1 MLITAF
7 IATSIASIASAVSSA
22 GAVATVASVAA
33 GATASGAATAG
44 AAAAGAATARAAA
57 KGMGAMALKK
67 LAKEAAKGAA
77 SGVASG
83 TMKELVG
90 SDDSDDAENNV
101 SSYIGTGIDLI
112 NHGPVYACT
121 KKCSEYATRRVLK

>member
-22 GAVATVASVAA
+22 GTVATVASVAA
-33 GATASGAATAG
+33 GATASGAA
-44 AAAAGAATARAAA
+44 AAGAATAMAAA
-57 KGMGAMALKK
+57 KGMGAMALKNV
-67 LAKEAAKGAA
+67 AKEAAKGVA

-90 SDDSDDAENNV
+90 SDDSEDAENNV
-101 SSYIGTGIDLI
+101 SSYIGTGVDLI
-112 NHGPVYACT
+112 NHGTVYTCA
-121 KKCSEYATRRVLK
+121 KKCSEYATRKVLK